1 MTNAGPKTRRTA
13 FQTLCRCI
21 TGALGQPLAPPD
33 LPASPAEWEKV
44 LRLSSAH
51 LVTPQ
56 LRWALQ
62 EQGKDL
68 ISAIPAD
75 VVDYIDAIYTL
86 NLEKTGSVKEQLAQ
100 FIQALNCLGVRPLL
114 LKGAAVIVGGLYPTD
129 GERMVADIDVLIP
142 PSSLPKILEKLAS
155 IGYQEMDKT
164 GGLVKI
170 RTAEALSHHHYPP
183 LFNLDWPVSV
193 ELHVQPVL
201 LRYGR
206 LLSTEELFLAA
217 TPLSW
222 PEADFLLPAPEHM
235 IVHNIIHAFLVDAR
249 DQMRNISLRQSFEFV
264 LASRTYADR
273 IDWDAIRERFDTIDQ
288 GIPLR
293 QYLALANHCF
303 NFPWPSAITV
313 DPNQE
318 ARIWPYVVRQNLENN
333 LARLAVNF
341 LCESGLRLRR
351 LYNDPRRIKRLI
363 DADFY
368 SKLRDSAKRL

>member
-1 MTNAGPKTRRTA
+1 MTNAGSKTRRTA
-13 FQTLCRCI
+13 FRTLCRCL

-86 NLEKTGSVKEQLAQ
+86 NLEKTGRVKEQLAQ
-100 FIQALNCLGVRPLL
+100 FIQALNCLGIRPLL

-129 GERMVADIDVLIP
+129 GERMVTDIDVLIP
-142 PSSLPKILEKLAS
+142 PSSLPEILEKLAS
-155 IGYQEMDKT
+155 IGYQEMDNT

-183 LFNLDWPVSV
+183 LFNPDWPVTV

-235 IVHNIIHAFLVDAR
+235 IVHNIIHTFLVDTR
-249 DQMRNISLRQSFEFV
+249 DQMRNMSLRQSFRVCPGQSYLRGSYRLGCHQGALRHDRPRDSFATVSGIGESLFQLS
-264 LASRTYADR
+264 LAKR
-273 IDWDAIRERFDTIDQ
+273 
-288 GIPLR
+288 
-293 QYLALANHCF
+293 N
-303 NFPWPSAITV
+303 TV
-313 DPNQE
+313 DLNQK

-333 LARLAVNF
+333 LARWTVNF
-341 LCESGLRLRR
+341 HVRRAFVCE
-351 LYNDPRRIKRLI
+351 
-363 DADFY
+363 
-368 SKLRDSAKRL
+368 DSITT